1 MKQYDFTK
9 EEMNFIIG
17 GLKEVCSNPDIIKK
31 NFLTTENTTEY
42 STCAEFMKFRLKT
55 FLDIIKDVF
64 VKNVPLVQEQKEKE
78 THKYRLFS
86 TYGESLD
93 WIEITDEQ
101 LRLMEYL
108 QSNDLLDD
116 DVDFEECEALKFKK
130 I

>member
-1 MKQYDFTK
+1 
-9 EEMNFIIG
+9 MNFIIG

-55 FLDIIKDVF
+55 FLDIVKDVF
-64 VKNVPLVQEQKEKE
+64 VNNAPLVQATGQEPKEKKL
-78 THKYRLFS
+78 HKYRLLS
-86 TYGESLD
+86 AYGDSLD

-101 LRLMEYL
+101 IRLLEYL
-108 QSNDLLDD
+108 KSNDLLSDE
-116 DVDFEECEALKFKK
+116 VDFEKCGTANFKK